1 MKLNSRNT
9 CTFDIRPSATGTITI
24 SLHGDLVIG
33 TAHTI
38 LRKIAPEIKKH
49 AFENA
54 LIDMAGVNQLD
65 DYGVMVI
72 SEIQNMT
79 GIADNKVEVAGI
91 HPDHK
96 KIFDIT
102 NFDRSTLCPITLPPS
117 PNIIIQTG
125 ASAINGLTGLTDF
138 ISFVGAIALS
148 VARVARR
155 PRSLR
160 YGDIVLHMKTTGVD
174 AVPIVGLISLML
186 GLIIAFVSSM
196 QLKIYG
202 ANLYVANLVAV
213 AMVQEL
219 GPIMTAIVV
228 AGRSGSAYAAEIS
241 TMKIS
246 EEIDALYVMGFDPN
260 LFLVLPRLIAAV
272 LVVPVL
278 TMFSNLFA
286 IAGGAIIGATM
297 LDVAM
302 DTYINQS
309 INAIKLFELMWGLF
323 KSSVFAAL
331 IALTGCLRGFQARGG
346 AASVGNATTSAV
358 VTAIFL
364 IILFDS
370 MFAVIRIYWG

>member
-1 MKLNSRNT
+1 MIDTVHKVLEGVRLQISRH
-9 CTFDIRPSATGTITI
+9 S
-24 SLHGDLVIG
+24 
-33 TAHTI
+33 
-38 LRKIAPEIKKH
+38 
-49 AFENA
+49 FENA
-54 LIDMAGVNQLD
+54 VIDINGVNHLD
-65 DYGVMVI
+65 DYGVMAI
-72 SEIQNMT
+72 SEIRNM
-79 GIADNKVEVAGI
+79 AGI
-91 HPDHK
+91 DERRIDVTGTRPEHK

-102 NFDRSTLCPITLPPS
+102 DFDRNTLCPITPPAS
-117 PNIIIQTG
+117 PNIIVQAG
-125 ASAINGLTGLTDF
+125 ASTIKTYEGFVYF
-138 ISFVGAIALS
+138 ISFVGAIVMS
-148 VARVARR
+148 VARVVRH

-160 YGDIVLHMKTTGVD
+160 YGDIVMHMKTTGVD

-196 QLKIYG
+196 QLKVYG
-202 ANLYVANLVAV
+202 ANIYVANLVAV

-246 EEIDALYVMGFDPN
+246 EEVDALFVMGFDPN

-278 TMFSNLFA
+278 TMFSNIFA
-286 IAGGAIIGATM
+286 IAGGAIIGVAM

-309 INAIKLFELMWGLF
+309 MEAIKLFELMWGLF
-323 KSSVFAAL
+323 KSSVFAVL
-331 IALTGCLRGFQARGG
+331 IALTGCLRGFQAQGG
-346 AASVGNATTSAV
+346 AASVGNAATSAV

-364 IILFDS
+364 IIFFDS

>member
-1 MKLNSRNT
+1 MNSDPIDT
-9 CTFDIRPSATGTITI
+9 CTFEIRPSAPGTATI
-24 SLHGDLVIG
+24 FLHGDMVID
-33 TAHTI
+33 TAHDLI
-38 LRKIAPEIKKH
+38 KKIRPEIRQHRFK
-49 AFENA
+49 NV
-54 LIDMAGVNQLD
+54 LIDIAGVNRLD
-65 DYGVMVI
+65 DYGVMVL

-79 GIADNKVEVAGI
+79 GVSENKFEIAGMR
-91 HPDHK
+91 PDHQR
-96 KIFDIT
+96 IFDIT
-102 NFDRSTLCPITLPPS
+102 DFDRSTLCPITHPPP
-117 PNIIIQTG
+117 PNIVVQAG
-125 ASAINGLTGLTDF
+125 EAAINALKGIVYF
-138 ISFVGAIALS
+138 IAFIGAIAIS
-148 VARVARR
+148 VARVMKH

-160 YGDIVLHMKTTGVD
+160 YGDIVMHMKTTGVD

-196 QLKIYG
+196 QLKVYG

-246 EEIDALYVMGFDPN
+246 EEVDALYVMGFDPN

-286 IAGGAIIGATM
+286 IAGGAIIGAAM

-309 INAIKLFELMWGLF
+309 ISAIKLFELMWGLF
-323 KSSVFAAL
+323 KSSIFAAL
-331 IALTGCLRGFQARGG
+331 IALTGCLRGFQAKGG

>member
-1 MKLNSRNT
+1 MNSDPRDT
-9 CTFDIRPSATGTITI
+9 CTFEIRPSAPDTVTIF
-24 SLHGDLVIG
+24 LHGDLVID
-33 TAHTI
+33 TAHALFKNI
-38 LRKIAPEIKKH
+38 RPEIRQH

-54 LIDMAGVNQLD
+54 LIDIAGVNRLD
-65 DYGVMVI
+65 DYGAMVI
-72 SEIQNMT
+72 SEIRNMT
-79 GIADNKVEVAGI
+79 GTAENKVEVTGI
-91 HPDHK
+91 RPDHQ

-102 NFDRSTLCPITLPPS
+102 DFDRSTLCPITLPAS
-117 PNIIIQTG
+117 PNIIVQAG
-125 ASAINGLTGLTDF
+125 ASAINTFKGFIYF
-138 ISFVGAIALS
+138 ISFIGAIVIS
-148 VARVARR
+148 VARVVKH

-160 YGDIVLHMKTTGVD
+160 YGDIVTHMKTTGVD

-196 QLKIYG
+196 QLKVYG

-246 EEIDALYVMGFDPN
+246 EEVDALYVMGFDPN

-297 LDVAM
+297 LDVSM

-323 KSSVFAAL
+323 KSSVFAVL

-370 MFAVIRIYWG
+370 IFAIVRIYWG

>member
-1 MKLNSRNT
+1 MPDT
-9 CTFDIRPSATGTITI
+9 ATIF
-24 SLHGDLVIG
+24 LYGDLVID
-33 TAHTI
+33 TAHDLI
-38 LRKIAPEIKKH
+38 KNVRPEIRQH
-49 AFENA
+49 TFENVR
-54 LIDMAGVNQLD
+54 IDIAGVNRLD

-79 GIADNKVEVAGI
+79 GVAESKFEIAGI
-91 HPDHK
+91 RPEHQ

-102 NFDRSTLCPITLPPS
+102 DFDRSTLCPLTLPPS
-117 PNIIIQTG
+117 PNIIIQAG
-125 ASAINGLTGLTDF
+125 EAAINALKGLVYF
-138 ISFVGAIALS
+138 IAFIGAIAIS
-148 VARVARR
+148 VARVMKH

-160 YGDIVLHMKTTGVD
+160 YGDIVMHMKTTGVD

-246 EEIDALYVMGFDPN
+246 EEVDALYVMGFDPN

-286 IAGGAIIGATM
+286 IAGGAIIGVVM

-370 MFAVIRIYWG
+370 MFAIIRIYWG

>member
-1 MKLNSRNT
+1 MKPDSRDT
-9 CTFDIRPSATGTITI
+9 CTFAI
-24 SLHGDLVIG
+24 SLPVPGTLRISLAGDLVIDTVHKVLEG
-33 TAHTI
+33 VRPQIGRH
-38 LRKIAPEIKKH
+38 L
-49 AFENA
+49 FENA
-54 LIDMAGVNQLD
+54 VIDIAGINHLD
-65 DYGVMVI
+65 DYGVMAI
-72 SEIQNMT
+72 SEIQNM
-79 GIADNKVEVAGI
+79 AGI
-91 HPDHK
+91 DERRIDVTGTRPEHE

-102 NFDRSTLCPITLPPS
+102 DFDRNTLCQITPPAS
-117 PNIIIQTG
+117 PNIIVQAG
-125 ASAINGLTGLTDF
+125 ASTIKAYEGFIYF
-138 ISFVGAIALS
+138 ISFVGAIVMS
-148 VARVARR
+148 VGRVVRH

-160 YGDIVLHMKTTGVD
+160 YGDIVMHMKTTGVD

-196 QLKIYG
+196 QLKVYG
-202 ANLYVANLVAV
+202 ANIYVANLVAV

-246 EEIDALYVMGFDPN
+246 EEVDALFVMGFDPN

-278 TMFSNLFA
+278 TMFSNIFA
-286 IAGGAIIGATM
+286 IAGGAIIGVAM

-309 INAIKLFELMWGLF
+309 MEAIKLFELMWGLF
-323 KSSVFAAL
+323 KSSVFAVL
-331 IALTGCLRGFQARGG
+331 IALTGCLRGFQAQGG
-346 AASVGNATTSAV
+346 AASVGNAATSAV

-364 IILFDS
+364 IIFFDS